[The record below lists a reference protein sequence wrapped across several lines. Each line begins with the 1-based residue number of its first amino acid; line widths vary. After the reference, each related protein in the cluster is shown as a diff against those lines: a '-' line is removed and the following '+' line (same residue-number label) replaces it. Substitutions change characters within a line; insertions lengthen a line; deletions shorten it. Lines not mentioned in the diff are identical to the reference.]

1 MHFLSLPTEILELI
15 TIELDYASEVNS
27 LSQTCQRLHGVANHR
42 LYVDFAKEC
51 SPRGLDRV
59 VQNDNA
65 DALYRLLVNGV
76 SFDQYFRTTGHPT
89 PLRLTVEKDLSNVA
103 KLLVVYLEVL
113 LRNGKSE
120 YRFLPGNP
128 SYREYE
134 DDLEWTLHLSAA
146 KGSPGVL
153 KAIASSLVVK
163 WWQNASALAYAVRWG
178 QLASAR
184 YLIEEAG
191 VNVNTKVIVHG
202 FLDSV
207 LAESAYEGDLEMA
220 KLLVEAGA
228 DLKRPEF
235 DNIMKSPLYIAAA
248 RNHDTVVQ
256 YLVEKG
262 MCFPPVQPYD
272 IHDFEEY
279 ASLPNY
285 TISRLVGGDA
295 IRALMASPLY
305 NWQARGSLLSVA
317 AACGD
322 KSLYEE
328 ILSQRDPFHNQQ
340 HLVTD
345 FGVAVIHRHTNFVR
359 FLVAEIIKLGDT
371 FWQKSWSKL
380 ISYTTRYKN
389 VSAFDILLDYGPP
402 ENQAEASKGWL
413 KKLLSEAVD
422 YPEHTKILLE
432 RGYLD
437 TIKDT
442 KILKDL
448 FTCAFAADDLSFVC
462 RLLETSGLRPTDTF
476 YGLDFAFQEMS
487 VLRIAAYYAPVCI
500 FKELLAAD
508 NLTLDPSDTMHRSA
522 MVSAALGTNFDVLD
536 FFLGK
541 GFEVNSLY
549 VMDAPNRERPAEAL
563 IIQVASVHPGPD
575 RFITKDIREG
585 IATTIEYLLDNG
597 ADIDTKSSEGRTAL
611 SVALEVGNFELA
623 RILCSRG
630 ADPLVGLQSQ
640 SNASG
645 LERLIQL
652 LERSEYDLRFL
663 DMFQAFLDLMAAR
676 GYQSDDFLR
685 LMPNNE
691 GTLARPKLTSQLA
704 NSPAVKGPIDL
715 PYFEDKIYV
724 RWSHFFLIKELR
736 KQYWRSVY
744 PIRQLFRRSE
754 NRQPQI
760 S

>member
-1 MHFLSLPTEILELI
+1 MHFLSLPTEIVKLI
-15 TIELDYASEVNS
+15 TIALDYASEVNS
-27 LSQTCQRLHGVANHR
+27 LSQTCQRLYGIANHR
-42 LYVDFAKEC
+42 LYVDFAKC
-51 SPRGLDRV
+51 SPRGLNRV

-65 DALYRLLVNGV
+65 DALHRLLVNGV

-103 KLLVVYLEVL
+103 KLLVVHLEVL
-113 LRNGKSE
+113 LGNGKSE

-134 DDLEWTLHLSAA
+134 DDLEWTLHLAAA
-146 KGSPGVL
+146 KGSLGVL

-178 QLASAR
+178 QLPSAR

-191 VNVNTKVIVHG
+191 VSVNTDVIVHG
-202 FLDSV
+202 FFDSV
-207 LAESAYEGDLEMA
+207 LAESAYQGDLEMA

-228 DLKRPEF
+228 DLKRPQF

-256 YLVEKG
+256 YLTEKG
-262 MCFPPVQPYD
+262 MCFSPVQPD
-272 IHDFEEY
+272 DVHGLEEY

-285 TISRLVGGDA
+285 TISRIVNGDA
-295 IRALMASPLY
+295 IRALMASPSY
-305 NWQARGSLLSVA
+305 HWQARGSLLSVA

-328 ILSQRDPFHNQQ
+328 ILSRRDPYHNQQ

-345 FGVAVIHRHTNFVR
+345 FGFAVIHRHTNFVR
-359 FLVAEIIKLGDT
+359 YLVAEIRKLGDT
-371 FWQKSWSKL
+371 FWQKSWSRL
-380 ISYTTRYKN
+380 ISFTTRYEN

-422 YPEHTKILLE
+422 HPEHTKILSE
-432 RGYLD
+432 HGYLD
-437 TIKDT
+437 TIKDM

-448 FTCAFAADDLSFVC
+448 FACAFASDDFSFVW
-462 RLLETSGLRPTDTF
+462 RLLEISGFRPLDTF
-476 YGLDFAFQEMS
+476 YGLDFEFQEMS
-487 VLRIAAYYAPVCI
+487 VLRIAAYYAPVGI
-500 FKELLAAD
+500 FKEFLAAD
-508 NLTLDPSDTMHRSA
+508 NLTLDPSDAMHRSA
-522 MVSAALGTNFDVLD
+522 MVSAALGANFDVLD
-536 FFLGK
+536 FFLEK

-549 VMDAPNRERPAEAL
+549 EMAAPNRDCPAEAL
-563 IIQVASVHPGPD
+563 IIQVASVYPGPD
-575 RFITKDIREG
+575 RYITKKIREG
-585 IATTIEYLLDNG
+585 ITTTIEYLLDNG
-597 ADIDTKSSEGRTAL
+597 AEIDTENSEGRTAL
-611 SVALEVGNFELA
+611 SIALEVGNFELA
-623 RILCSRG
+623 RMLCSRG

-652 LERSEYDLRFL
+652 FERSEYDLRFL
-663 DMFQAFLDLMAAR
+663 DMFQAFLELMAAR
-676 GYQSDDFLR
+676 GYQSDDFLC

-691 GTLARPKLTSQLA
+691 GTLARPSLTSQLA
-704 NSPAVKGPIDL
+704 NSLTVKGPIDL

-744 PIRQLFRRSE
+744 PIQQLFGRSDNRRL
-754 NRQPQI
+754 QI

>member
-1 MHFLSLPTEILELI
+1 MHFLSLPTEILEFI
-15 TIELDYASEVNS
+15 TIALDYASEVNS
-27 LSQTCQRLHGVANHR
+27 LSQTCQRLYGVANHR
-42 LYVDFAKEC
+42 LYVDFAEC

-113 LRNGKSE
+113 LGNGKSE

-134 DDLEWTLHLSAA
+134 DDLEWTLHLTAA
-146 KGSPGVL
+146 KGSLGVL

-202 FLDSV
+202 FFDSV
-207 LAESAYEGDLEMA
+207 LAESAYQGDLEMA

-256 YLVEKG
+256 YLTEKG
-262 MCFPPVQPYD
+262 MCFSPVQPYD
-272 IHDFEEY
+272 IHDLEEY

-285 TISRLVGGDA
+285 TISRIVGGDA
-295 IRALMASPLY
+295 IRALMASPSY

-328 ILSQRDPFHNQQ
+328 ILSRRDPYHNQQ

-345 FGVAVIHRHTNFVR
+345 FGVAVFHRHTNF
-359 FLVAEIIKLGDT
+359 
-371 FWQKSWSKL
+371 SWSKL
-380 ISYTTRYKN
+380 ISYTTRYEN

-422 YPEHTKILLE
+422 YPEHTKILSE
-432 RGYLD
+432 HGYLD
-437 TIKDT
+437 TIKDI

-448 FTCAFAADDLSFVC
+448 FTCAFASDDFSFVW
-462 RLLETSGLRPTDTF
+462 RLLETSGFRPLDTF
-476 YGLDFAFQEMS
+476 YGLDFEFQEMS
-487 VLRIAAYYAPVCI
+487 VLRIAAYYAPVGI

-508 NLTLDPSDTMHRSA
+508 NLTLDPSDAMHRSA

-536 FFLGK
+536 FFLEK

-549 VMDAPNRERPAEAL
+549 EMDAPNRDRPAEAL
-563 IIQVASVHPGPD
+563 IIQVASVYPGPD
-575 RFITKDIREG
+575 RFITKEIREG
-585 IATTIEYLLDNG
+585 ITTTIEYLLDNG
-597 ADIDTKSSEGRTAL
+597 AGIDTENSEGRTAL
-611 SVALEVGNFELA
+611 SIALEVGNFELA

-652 LERSEYDLRFL
+652 FERSEYDLRFL
-663 DMFQAFLDLMAAR
+663 DMFQAFLELMAAR

-691 GTLARPKLTSQLA
+691 GTLARPRLTSQLA

-744 PIRQLFRRSE
+744 PIRQLFGRSE
-754 NRQPQI
+754 NRRLQI